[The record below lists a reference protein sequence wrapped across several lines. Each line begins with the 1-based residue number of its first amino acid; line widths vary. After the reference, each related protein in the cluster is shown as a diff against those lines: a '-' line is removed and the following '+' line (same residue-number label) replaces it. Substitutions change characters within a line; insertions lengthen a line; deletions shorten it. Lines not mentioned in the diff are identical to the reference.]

1 MSYLVSKSSWI
12 KKITVSLTIAL
23 VLNSFAA
30 VLGLNNKM
38 VNAAEGTYNND
49 SFEQSDALSVT
60 PLEPSY
66 ISESIDDNIAQTELL
81 EPLSVTDNVYG
92 YFNLTSQVVISKI
105 YGGGSQNE
113 NALYQYDFIEL
124 YNPTDAPVDVT
135 NWSVQY
141 AVSSAKADDS
151 SWQVTPLT
159 GTIPARG
166 HYLIQGSGK
175 PVLTGKELPTPD
187 AIGMI
192 DLDNKDGKIAL
203 VSDVTPITVVNP
215 TKPMI
220 SSFVDFVGYGAAK
233 SFYGLGAAPANSAQK
248 GIVRYAL
255 DPLDPS
261 LVTKASALT
270 GSVGELYGNSWNTQ
284 NNTEDFEQAG
294 SSSLIVP
301 RNSSYL
307 TPISVSVDNSIRVQM
322 DSLNMISVTHNHFAV
337 ALTTGKVKEGSLSE
351 DDYVVTGLP
360 SGIHVTG
367 VLGDVVNN
375 TITFTLG
382 GTATVDVN
390 SDVSLRVM
398 IKKSAN
404 TLRSY
409 DDSGTVSGITLY
421 SNTPKVKGEV
431 TSNTLSMTEPT
442 KAAGSLTIHLTTGTV
457 KNGPLLD
464 TDYTMTGLP
473 SGLSI
478 QANGDTATN
487 SVTFTING
495 ATLSPVTAAIPLTVT
510 LKASAVTT
518 GASLDSDPMDGVTL
532 DRYKKP
538 VQADEVRKAT
548 LTQRIKEANA
558 YYNNPDNK
566 SYKYS
571 LDGMAGSSAAFYRG
585 SPYMYYQDLG
595 SIISL
600 PKSWKE
606 LTHVKTWIEGDAHVA
621 NVGYYDDKFGN
632 IVFDLNDYDGAYI
645 APFYL
650 DLLRMTSSLYLTR
663 DAENLSATDAE
674 IRDMAS
680 VMLEDYMK
688 SLESLVG
695 NNNKNTNVSKLDMNH
710 VSEGFTK
717 TLMTKLEKK
726 TQLDHLIKWTVP
738 TSDKKHSTG
747 VLNIDGKSD
756 KYRAPTAAE
765 RSEVELNWQH
775 YVGTITPDFA
785 KARLAENANY
795 FTIKDVAVRIYQG
808 LGSIGSQ
815 RYNVLIEGPTAS
827 HDDDI
832 ILDVKQAFQPDMFD
846 NAVEAQTTPYG
857 TFPGGDGAKVKTA
870 YEKMSLDAEGF
881 LGYFE
886 SKRGSFFVHKISLYK
901 GDYEDAPGGIF
912 KTKENL
918 ADYVSYISKAYAYAH
933 ARSAEYKD
941 DTFERSVLD
950 QVYNDD
956 QTWNN
961 FQTELLNLGEEYYQ
975 QVKSDYTL
983 MKQDMLDGKLID
995 VSVLNGLTISNG
1007 SLSPEFDENKLNYTA
1022 SVSKDVASIDVSA
1035 TALDNK
1041 ATIKI
1046 KGVTYTSGTPK
1057 SITLSTGINVI
1068 DVVVSA
1074 QDGTTNRTY
1083 TITVT
1088 RQGATGGGNDGNN
1101 GNSGNNGNNGSGS
1114 VTTTK
1119 PKEEPTVV
1127 EQNKNTVII
1136 NTAKIQA
1143 LLAELQASGNKEQ
1156 NLVLNLPNTNSS
1168 VTDITMQLPLK
1179 VLEEVSKVMPNVI
1192 LTFNTGLASY
1202 HLPIQAIDFTRLS
1215 KELGVP
1221 TVSSTLTIHVSQVT
1235 GQKGNTIQESLK
1247 AAGLNGISMPV
1258 DFTLHVEANGKKV
1271 EVNDFGNHYV
1281 SRVIPYVSN
1290 ERLNELV
1297 VVRINADGT
1306 VSVMP
1311 ATFAGGKATVYST
1324 SNSIYVVAHTQSRT
1338 FADISNHWAK
1348 SEIELLAG
1356 KRIIQG
1362 TSAQTFSPD
1371 ATMTRAEFTMLLS
1384 RAFVLKETE
1393 ALGSFS
1399 DVSTSAWYA
1408 GAVDAAYKAGII
1420 TGFTDG
1426 EFHPDQAVTREQM
1439 AVMIVKAAELSGKP
1453 LHPSN
1458 TSDNANAFKDASRIS
1473 AWAQD
1478 AVEAT
1483 HQAGIINGDGHGN
1496 FSPTV
1501 AVTRAQAAVMFK
1513 QLLEVVQFMN

>member
-1 MSYLVSKSSWI
+1 MSYLVSKRSWT

-23 VLNSFAA
+23 VLNPFAA

-38 VNAAEGTYNND
+38 VNAAEGTYNNSD
-49 SFEQSDALSVT
+49 NVEQSDASSFI
-60 PLEPSY
+60 PQDPSY
-66 ISESIDDNIAQTELL
+66 TSESVDDNIAQTEIL

-92 YFNLTSQVVISKI
+92 YFNLSSQVVISKI
-105 YGGGSQNE
+105 YGGGSQNAD
-113 NALYQYDFIEL
+113 ALYQYDFIEL

-159 GTIPARG
+159 GTISARG
-166 HYLIQGSGK
+166 HYLIQESGK
-175 PVLTGKELPTPD
+175 PALTGKELPTPD

-192 DLDNKDGKIAL
+192 DLDNKDGKVAL
-203 VSDVTPITVVNP
+203 VSDATPLTVVNP
-215 TKPMI
+215 TKQAI
-220 SSFVDFVGYGAAK
+220 ASFVDFVGYGAAK

-261 LVTKASALT
+261 LVTKTSAMA
-270 GSVGELYGNSWNTQ
+270 GSAGELYGNSWNTH

-301 RNSSYL
+301 RNASYL
-307 TPISVSVDNSIRVQM
+307 TPMSVSVDDSIRVQM
-322 DSLNMISVTHNHFAV
+322 DSLNTISATHNHFTV
-337 ALTTGKVKEGSLSE
+337 ALTTGEVKEGSLTA
-351 DDYVVTGLP
+351 DDYVITGLP
-360 SGIHVTG
+360 AGIHVIG
-367 VLGDVVNN
+367 ALGNVVNN

-382 GTATVDVN
+382 GTATVDVK
-390 SDVSLRVM
+390 SDVPLSVM

-442 KAAGSLTIHLTTGTV
+442 KATGSLSIHLTTGTV

-478 QANGDTATN
+478 QASGDTATN
-487 SVTFTING
+487 TVTFTISG
-495 ATLSPVTAAIPLTVT
+495 ATLSPVTAAMPLTVT

-518 GASLDSDPMDGVTL
+518 GASLDSDPIDGVTL

-571 LDGMAGSSAAFYRG
+571 VDGMAGSSAAFYRG

-595 SIISL
+595 SVISL

-606 LTHVKTWIEGDAHVA
+606 LTNVKTWIEGDAHVA
-621 NVGYYDDKFGN
+621 NVGYYDDKFGK

-663 DAENLSATDAE
+663 DAENLPATDAE
-674 IRDMAS
+674 IRDIAK

-695 NNNKNTNVSKLDMNH
+695 NNNKNTDVSKLSMNNMRD
-710 VSEGFTK
+710 GFTK
-717 TLMTKLEKK
+717 TLMAKLEKK

-747 VLNIDGKSD
+747 VLNVDGKSD
-756 KYRAPTAAE
+756 KYRKPTADE
-765 RSEVELNWQH
+765 RAEVELNWQQ

-785 KARLAENANY
+785 NARLAENADY
-795 FTIKDVAVRIYQG
+795 FKIKDVAVRIYQG

-815 RYNVLIEGPTAS
+815 RYNVLIEGPTVS

-846 NAVEAQTTPYG
+846 NAAEAQTTPYG

-886 SKRGSFFVHKISLYK
+886 SKRGAFFVHKISLYK

-918 ADYVSYISKAYAYAH
+918 ADYVSYISKAYAFAH
-933 ARSAEYKD
+933 ARSAENKD
-941 DTFERSVLD
+941 DTFERSILD
-950 QVYNDD
+950 QVYKDD

-961 FQTELLNLGEEYYQ
+961 FQTELLNLGEDYYK

-983 MKQDMLDGKLID
+983 MKQDMIDGKLID
-995 VSVLNGLTISNG
+995 VAVLNGLTISNG
-1007 SLSPEFDENKLNYTA
+1007 SLAPEFDENKLNYTVA
-1022 SVSKDVASIDVSA
+1022 VSKDVASIDVTA
-1035 TALDNK
+1035 TALDSK

-1074 QDGTTNRTY
+1074 QDATTNKTY
-1083 TITVT
+1083 TIRVT
-1088 RQGATGGGNDGNN
+1088 RQGATGGGNDGN
-1101 GNSGNNGNNGSGS
+1101 SGNNGNNGSVP

-1119 PKEEPTVV
+1119 PKEEPTVA
-1127 EQNKNTVII
+1127 EQNKNTVVIDA
-1136 NTAKIQA
+1136 AKIQA
-1143 LLAELQASGNKEQ
+1143 VLAELQATGNKEQ
-1156 NLVLNLPNTNSS
+1156 NLVFNLPNTNSKD
-1168 VTDITMQLPLK
+1168 TDINMQLPLK
-1179 VLEEVSKVMPNVI
+1179 VLEEVSKARPNAV
-1192 LTFNTGLASY
+1192 LTFNTGVASY
-1202 HLPIQAIDFTRLS
+1202 SLPIQAIDFTKLA

-1221 TVSSTLTIHVSQVT
+1221 TATSTVTLHVSQVT
-1235 GQKGNTIQESLK
+1235 GQKGNAVQESLK
-1247 AAGLNGISMPV
+1247 AAGLNGISVPV
-1258 DFTLHVEANGKKV
+1258 DFTLQVEANGKKV
-1271 EVNDFGNHYV
+1271 EVNDFGNRYV

-1290 ERLNELV
+1290 ESLNELV

-1311 ATFAGGKATVYST
+1311 ATFAGGKVTVYSQ

-1338 FADISNHWAK
+1338 FADISKHWAK
-1348 SEIELLAG
+1348 SEIELLAS

-1371 ATMTRAEFTMLLS
+1371 ATMTRAEFTMLMS
-1384 RAFVLKETE
+1384 IAFALKDNV
-1393 ALGSFS
+1393 AAVSFS
-1399 DVSTSAWYA
+1399 DVSKSAWYA
-1408 GAVDAAYKAGII
+1408 GAVGAAYKAGII

-1426 EFHPDQAVTREQM
+1426 GFHPNQAMTREQM
-1439 AVMIVKAAELSGKP
+1439 AVMIVKAAELSGKS
-1453 LHPSN
+1453 LRASN
-1458 TSDNANAFKDASRIS
+1458 TSGNVDAFKDASQIS
-1473 AWAQD
+1473 TWAQD

-1483 HQAGIINGDGHGN
+1483 HQAGIINGDGNGN
-1496 FSPTV
+1496 FSPT
-1501 AVTRAQAAVMFK
+1501 APVTRAQAAVMFK
-1513 QLLEVVQFMN
+1513 QLLQAIQFMN